1 MISRNKL
8 LRTFRSC
15 FFPLIGSAVILA
27 GPAFADIYT
36 WNNMTTIPAGQY
48 WSAAVSND
56 GSTIVGSGR
65 NSYIYRS
72 SDAGATWTQAAG
84 TAVGSYFFAMS
95 SDGTK
100 IIAVGNEGGS
110 NYTSTNSGVT
120 WVSRTLGVVPQ
131 GRPCM
136 TEDGQNMMAMTW
148 GGIPRL
154 STDGGA
160 TWANAPGLT
169 SAYWVGCAF
178 SFDGT
183 VRYALQSSS
192 STFKRSVDSGA
203 TWLTTTLPSTS
214 WSDIGISRDGSVVYV
229 NSTTRIYKSVDYG
242 QTFTW
247 VNQTTTMASVN
258 YIAVSGD
265 GSRII
270 AFEFGGS
277 IRISSD
283 GGSTWTSETSPGTNN
298 WYAGD
303 ISDDGAKIVA
313 PVANNGFYIWKNGFT
328 LASRISLTSGSNTV
342 ITYRA
347 QNTISATTNFA
358 GKVTFFANGK
368 RIGKCISVPTVSL
381 VATCNYKPT
390 VHGPVTITATFVPT
404 NVAYAATSSE
414 LFRTKISVR
423 TNNR

>member
-1 MISRNKL
+1 MVKQRKWRRVSRSYL
-8 LRTFRSC
+8 FA
-15 FFPLIGSAVILA
+15 FIGSAVVLA
-27 GPAFADIYT
+27 GPAFADVHT
-36 WNNMTTIPAGQY
+36 WNNMTTIPAGQF
-48 WSAAVSND
+48 WSAAVSGD
-56 GSTIVGSGR
+56 GATIIGSAR
-65 NSYIYRS
+65 SNYIQRS

-84 TAVGSYFFAMS
+84 TAVGSYYFAIT

-100 IIAVGNEGGS
+100 MIAGGNEGGYT
-110 NYTSTNSGVT
+110 YTSANSGVT
-120 WVSRTLGVVPQ
+120 WVSRSPGAITQ

-136 TEDGQNMMAMTW
+136 TDDGQTMMIAVNNGT
-148 GGIPRL
+148 PRL
-154 STDGGA
+154 STDAGA

-169 SAYWVGCAF
+169 SAFWRGCAF

-183 VRYALQSSS
+183 VRYVVQNS
-192 STFKRSVDSGA
+192 STFMRSIDGGA
-203 TWLTTTLPSTS
+203 TWLTTTLPSSS
-214 WSDIGISRDGSVVYV
+214 WSDIGTSRDGSIVYI
-229 NSTTRIYKSVDYG
+229 NSTSRIYKSVDYG

-247 VNQTTTMASVN
+247 VNQTTTMSSVY

-265 GSRII
+265 GSKII

-283 GGSTWTSETSPGTNN
+283 GGATWTSETSPGTRN

-303 ISDDGAKIVA
+303 ISDDGTKIVA
-313 PVANNGFYIWKNGFT
+313 PVADNGFYIWKNGFT
-328 LASRISLTSGSNTV
+328 LASRISLTSGSSTN
-342 ITYRA
+342 IAYRT

-368 RIGKCISVPTVSL
+368 RIAKCISVPTVSL

-390 VHGPVTITATFVPT
+390 IHGAVTITATFIPT
-404 NVAYAATSSE
+404 NVSYSAISTE
-414 LFRTKISVR
+414 LFRTKVSAR

>member
-1 MISRNKL
+1 MILRKKL
-8 LRTFRSC
+8 PRIFRRSL
-15 FFPLIGSAVILA
+15 FPLIGLAVILA
-27 GPAFADIYT
+27 GPAFADVYT

-56 GSTIVGSGR
+56 GTTIVGSAR
-65 NSYIYRS
+65 STYIQRS

-84 TAVGSYFFAMS
+84 TGSGSYFFAMS

-100 IIAVGNEGGS
+100 ILAGGNEGGS

-120 WVSRTLGVVPQ
+120 WVSRTPGATTQ

-136 TEDGQNMMAMTW
+136 TDDGQNMMITPW
-148 GGIPRL
+148 GATPRL
-154 STDGGA
+154 STDGGV

-169 SAYWVGCAF
+169 SAYWVACAF
-178 SFDGT
+178 SFDGS

-192 STFKRSVDSGA
+192 STFKRSTDGGA

-214 WSDIGISRDGSVVYV
+214 WKDIGTSRDGSIVYI
-229 NSTTRIYKSVDYG
+229 NSATRIYKSVDYG

-247 VNQTTTMASVN
+247 VNQTTTMSSVN

-265 GSRII
+265 GLKII

-283 GGSTWTSETSPGTNN
+283 GGATWTSETSPGTRN

-303 ISDDGAKIVA
+303 ISDDGTKIVA
-313 PVANNGFYIWKNGFT
+313 PVADNGFYIWKNGFT
-328 LASRISLTSGSNTV
+328 LASRISLTSGSSTV
-342 ITYRA
+342 ISYRTL
-347 QNTISATTNFA
+347 NTISATTNFA

-368 RIGKCISVPTVSL
+368 RIAKCISVPTISL
-381 VATCNYKPT
+381 VATCGYKPT
-390 VHGPVTITATFVPT
+390 IHGAVTITATFVPT
-404 NVAYAATSSE
+404 NVSYSATSAE
-414 LFRTKISVR
+414 LFRTKVSARI
-423 TNNR
+423 NNR